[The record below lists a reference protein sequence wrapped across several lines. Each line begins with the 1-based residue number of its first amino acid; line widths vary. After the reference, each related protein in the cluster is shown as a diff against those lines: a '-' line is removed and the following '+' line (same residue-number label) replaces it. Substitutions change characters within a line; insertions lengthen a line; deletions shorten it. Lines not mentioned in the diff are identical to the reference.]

1 MWFATTNS
9 RLPCWAAGLALA
21 LALALA
27 PTAPAVEGQGSAA
40 ALQAFRQTQ
49 AKYQEQSA
57 DVRAGWQFGR
67 ACFDLADYATN
78 NAERAAIAVQGIAA
92 CRQVVAREPK
102 TAPAHYYLGLNLGQ
116 LARTRSLGALK
127 LVDEM
132 EQEFT
137 RALELDAGFD
147 YAGAE
152 RSLGL
157 LYRDAP
163 ALVSIGSRSRARA
176 HLQRAIQL
184 APNYPENRLNMVES
198 ALTWGD
204 RSVATRELAA
214 LDESWPKARAE
225 FTGPAWTASW
235 ADWEA
240 RRQQARKKLAPPPR
254 IEAPRH

>member
-9 RLPCWAAGLALA
+9 RLPLWAAGLALA
-21 LALALA
+21 LAPA
-27 PTAPAVEGQGSAA
+27 APAVEGQGSAA
-40 ALQAFRQTQ
+40 ALQVFRQTQ
-49 AKYQEQSA
+49 AKCQEQPA
-57 DVRAGWQFGR
+57 DARAGWQFGR

-78 NAERAAIAVQGIAA
+78 NAEREAIAVQGIAA
-92 CRQVVAREPK
+92 CRQVTAREPK
-102 TAPAHYYLGLNLGQ
+102 SAPAHYYLGLNLGQ
-116 LARTRSLGALK
+116 LARTRNLGALK

-137 RALELDAGFD
+137 RALELDATFD

-184 APNYPENRLNMVES
+184 APEYPENRLNMVES
-198 ALTWGD
+198 ALKWGD
-204 RSVATRELAA
+204 RSVAAREMAA

-225 FTGPAWTASW
+225 FAGPAWTSSW

-240 RRQQARKKLAPPPR
+240 RRQQARKKLAPPTR